1 MIELKK
7 QVITLE
13 QAKRLKELGV
23 EQDSLFYWINC
34 YMNSPEHKWKIVFKE
49 QREIYGSLCEA
60 YSAFTIGELQY
71 MIYEDVS
78 VKDPFEDIEYFITT
92 YGDIKRFNRIIKS

>member
-1 MIELKK
+1 MIPIEK

-23 EQDSLFYWINC
+23 EQDSLFYWVKRCNGEGFSVM
-34 YMNSPEHKWKIVFKE
+34 YKVFVWSDDVIE
-49 QREIYGSLCEA
+49 R
-60 YSAFTIGELQY
+60 YSAFTIGELQS

-78 VKDPFEDIEYFITT
+78 VKDSFEDIEYFITT
-92 YGDIKRFNRIIKS
+92 YGDIERFNRIIKG